1 MIDGRARRAA
11 RRRTRARHGARRD
24 AERGSRR
31 ERRAN
36 GANDGD
42 GGDSESAERGEG
54 ADERARGR
62 RRRWL
67 RRESA
72 RAAAGA
78 DVGDKS
84 HERCARA
91 TAVRARDESD
101 DAVEA
106 REAIERETDEKRAG
120 RDERRVVCME
130 ENEVKQA
137 LALLKGALKKHPGAF
152 ALGAGTSAV
161 RVFANVFALSAVS
174 DASAEF
180 HEQVH
185 SVLYAL
191 MSVASKSDLVGM
203 HELCKGCVE
212 LASDS
217 KRVLEL
223 FPGKRYGG
231 EFGAADDDFEDEA
244 SRETIVLC
252 CFDTALAHVKRSEE
266 TSGRNGEAGTNG
278 LSSST
283 STGLMIEVQS
293 LVCAMNVTNT
303 ACKLL
308 ECALLTNPQN
318 VAPLTTS
325 ESVSYTHLT
334 LPTKA

>member
-1 MIDGRARRAA
+1 M
-11 RRRTRARHGARRD
+11 
-24 AERGSRR
+24 
-31 ERRAN
+31 
-36 GANDGD
+36 
-42 GGDSESAERGEG
+42 
-54 ADERARGR
+54 
-62 RRRWL
+62 
-67 RRESA
+67 
-72 RAAAGA
+72 
-78 DVGDKS
+78 
-84 HERCARA
+84 
-91 TAVRARDESD
+91 
-101 DAVEA
+101 EA

-120 RDERRVVCME
+120 RDERRAVCME

-217 KRVLEL
+217 KKVLEL

-244 SRETIVLC
+244 SR
-252 CFDTALAHVKRSEE
+252 
-266 TSGRNGEAGTNG
+266 
-278 LSSST
+278 
-283 STGLMIEVQS
+283 
-293 LVCAMNVTNT
+293 
-303 ACKLL
+303 
-308 ECALLTNPQN
+308 
-318 VAPLTTS
+318 
-325 ESVSYTHLT
+325 
-334 LPTKA
+334 